1 MKQIAIFFFILF
13 TFASPL
19 FAQLQL
25 EGKVLDANTKQGIE
39 LAVVVLR
46 SLKDTTQVKNTVTDK
61 NGEYLFTGVRVGRY
75 ELQFYILG
83 YESKVTPI
91 RLIMP
96 SAGSVVKRQDTLREE
111 NYDIGDVRVEGTRS
125 RTADKRIFTFS
136 KEDVKQA
143 YTSFELIKTLPVVRE
158 DLISDGLKG
167 LRGGSVAILI
177 NGVKAT
183 YNDVRMIPKEKI
195 KRIEAYEI
203 PPARFRNVESV
214 LNIVTH
220 HLDDGISLGFEVNHA
235 FSTGFGNDN
244 AYFSW
249 IRGNH
254 KLSAEYGLSYRNY
267 RDRRMK
273 EEFRYTLS
281 GLKHQLTYNKKDH
294 FGYTTHSPRLRYSFV
309 NDEKTVVEIVVQP
322 SFENRF
328 NHGTGTG
335 LYQKET
341 QTDKALRT
349 LNHNKTRTFN
359 PSVDLYLWKRLTD
372 KDEITLNL
380 VGTSFGVNTKN
391 QNKEENISDGLVIYG
406 DDRTLENQK
415 YSAIGEII
423 YTRNFGSIKW
433 NTGYEGSFAF
443 LHSKA
448 KNLYGDFNY
457 RSRFF
462 SQYAYTELSGLY
474 RRFSYRFSVGIKHT
488 NNIVDKQRT
497 PQWGVTPKVTL
508 SYMWGGG
515 HTTQLH
521 YFWDLETPG
530 INELSTNISNRS
542 IDILET
548 GNPKVIGE
556 SAHAATL
563 VHTFE
568 NQYLSLNCA
577 YISAYAS
584 NPFVEYYEER
594 GGKLWNTVANGYH
607 TWQNGGLLAATIKPF
622 GNNYLQLQG
631 YIIPV
636 YNVLHS
642 EYINVSRWTWGNNLN
657 LKLNYKNFT
666 LTYQYR
672 VPFYNLERSDISL
685 SENMHHL
692 KLRYQWNKWQFS
704 GGILF
709 IGEPS
714 HYHNVSLAG
723 SRVFHTTETWIYDNK
738 NMITLGVAFHFQ
750 SGQQAKQYEKLL
762 NNSDTSAPTR

>member
-13 TFASPL
+13 TFVAPL

-25 EGKVLDANTKQGIE
+25 EGKVLDANTKQEIE

-61 NGEYLFTGVRVGRY
+61 NGEYIFAGVRVGRY
-75 ELQFYILG
+75 ELQIHILG

-96 SAGSVVKRQDTLREE
+96 SAGNVVKRQDTLREE
-111 NYDIGDVRVEGTRS
+111 NYNIDDVRVEGTRS

-143 YTSFELIKTLPVVRE
+143 YTSFELIKTLPVVQE
-158 DLISDGLKG
+158 DLISDGLRG

-203 PPARFRNVESV
+203 PPARYRNVESV
-214 LNIVTH
+214 LNIVTY
-220 HLDDGISLGFEVNHA
+220 HLDDGIALGGEVNHA
-235 FSTGFGNDN
+235 FTTGFGNDN
-244 AYFSW
+244 VYFSW
-249 IRGNH
+249 IRGKH
-254 KLSAEYGLSYRNY
+254 KLGVEYRLSYRDY

-349 LNHNKTRTFN
+349 LNDNKTRTFN

-462 SQYAYTELSGLY
+462 SQYVYTELAGLY
-474 RRFSYRFSVGIKHT
+474 GRLSYRVSMGINHLT
-488 NNIVDKQRT
+488 NIVDKQRT

-636 YNVLHS
+636 YNVLRS
-642 EYINVSRWTWGNNLN
+642 EYINISRWTWENNLN

-666 LTYQYR
+666 LAYQYR

-704 GGILF
+704 GGLLF

-723 SRVFHTTETWIYDNK
+723 SRVFHATETKIYDNK

>member
-13 TFASPL
+13 TFVAPL

-25 EGKVLDANTKQGIE
+25 EGKVLDANTKQGLE

-75 ELQFYILG
+75 ELQIHILG

-143 YTSFELIKTLPVVRE
+143 YTSFELIKTLPVVQE

-349 LNHNKTRTFN
+349 LNDNKTRTFN

-474 RRFSYRFSVGIKHT
+474 RRF
-488 NNIVDKQRT
+488 
-497 PQWGVTPKVTL
+497 
-508 SYMWGGG
+508 
-515 HTTQLH
+515 
-521 YFWDLETPG
+521 
-530 INELSTNISNRS
+530 
-542 IDILET
+542 
-548 GNPKVIGE
+548 
-556 SAHAATL
+556 
-563 VHTFE
+563 
-568 NQYLSLNCA
+568 
-577 YISAYAS
+577 
-584 NPFVEYYEER
+584 
-594 GGKLWNTVANGYH
+594 
-607 TWQNGGLLAATIKPF
+607 
-622 GNNYLQLQG
+622 
-631 YIIPV
+631 
-636 YNVLHS
+636 
-642 EYINVSRWTWGNNLN
+642 
-657 LKLNYKNFT
+657 
-666 LTYQYR
+666 
-672 VPFYNLERSDISL
+672 
-685 SENMHHL
+685 
-692 KLRYQWNKWQFS
+692 
-704 GGILF
+704 
-709 IGEPS
+709 
-714 HYHNVSLAG
+714 
-723 SRVFHTTETWIYDNK
+723 
-738 NMITLGVAFHFQ
+738 
-750 SGQQAKQYEKLL
+750 
-762 NNSDTSAPTR
+762 

>member
-13 TFASPL
+13 TFVSPL

-61 NGEYLFTGVRVGRY
+61 NGEYIFAGVRVGRY
-75 ELQFYILG
+75 ELQIHTLG

-96 SAGSVVKRQDTLREE
+96 SAGNVVKRQDSLREE
-111 NYDIGDVRVEGTRS
+111 NYNIDDVRVEGTRS

-143 YTSFELIKTLPVVRE
+143 YTSFELIKTLPVVQE

-203 PPARFRNVESV
+203 PPARYRNVESV
-214 LNIVTH
+214 LNIVTY
-220 HLDDGISLGFEVNHA
+220 HLDDGIALGGEVNHA
-235 FSTGFGNDN
+235 FTTGFGDDN
-244 AYFSW
+244 VYFSW
-249 IRGNH
+249 IRGKH
-254 KLSAEYGLSYRNY
+254 KLGVEYRLSYRDY

-309 NDEKTVVEIVVQP
+309 DDEKTVVEIVVQP

-341 QTDKALRT
+341 QTDTALRT
-349 LNHNKTRTFN
+349 LNDGKTRTLY
-359 PSVDLYLWKRLTD
+359 PSVDLYLWKRLSD

-462 SQYAYTELSGLY
+462 SQYAYTELAGLY
-474 RRFSYRFSVGIKHT
+474 GRLSYRVSMGINHL
-488 NNIVDKQRT
+488 NNIVDEQRT
-497 PQWGVTPKVTL
+497 PQWGINPRIL
-508 SYMWGGG
+508 LAYMWGGG

-521 YFWDLETPG
+521 YRWMIETPG
-530 INELSTNISNRS
+530 INELSTNISNQS

-548 GNPKVIGE
+548 GNPKVIGA

-563 VHTFE
+563 VHSFE
-568 NQYLSLNCA
+568 NKYLTLNCA
-577 YISAYAS
+577 YAYAYGS

-594 GGKLWNTVANGYH
+594 AGKLWNTIANGYY
-607 TWQNGGLLAATIKPF
+607 TWQSGALVMANIKPF
-622 GNNYLQLQG
+622 GNNFLQLQG
-631 YIIPV
+631 YFFPV
-636 YNVLHS
+636 YNVLRS
-642 EYINVSRWTWGNNLN
+642 EHINESRWTWENNLS
-657 LKLNYKNFT
+657 LKINYKDFT
-666 LTYQYR
+666 LAYQYR
-672 VPFYNLERSDISL
+672 IPFYNLERSDISL

-692 KLRYQWNKWQFS
+692 KLRYKWDKWQFS
-704 GGILF
+704 AGLLF
-709 IGEPS
+709 IGVPA

>member
-13 TFASPL
+13 TFVSPL

-61 NGEYLFTGVRVGRY
+61 NGEYIFAGVRVGRY
-75 ELQFYILG
+75 ELQIHTLG

-96 SAGSVVKRQDTLREE
+96 SAGNVVKRQDSLREE
-111 NYDIGDVRVEGTRS
+111 NYNIDDVRVEGTRS

-143 YTSFELIKTLPVVRE
+143 YTSFELIKTLPVVQE

-203 PPARFRNVESV
+203 PPARYRNVESV
-214 LNIVTH
+214 LNIVTY
-220 HLDDGISLGFEVNHA
+220 HLDDGIALGGEVNHA
-235 FSTGFGNDN
+235 FTTGFGDDN
-244 AYFSW
+244 VYFSW
-249 IRGNH
+249 IRGKH
-254 KLSAEYGLSYRNY
+254 KLGVEYRLSYRDY

-309 NDEKTVVEIVVQP
+309 DDEKTVVEIVVQP

-349 LNHNKTRTFN
+349 LNDGKTRTFY

-462 SQYAYTELSGLY
+462 SQYAYTELAGLY
-474 RRFSYRFSVGIKHT
+474 GRLSYRVSMGINHL
-488 NNIVDKQRT
+488 NNIVDEQRT
-497 PQWGVTPKVTL
+497 PQWGINPRIL
-508 SYMWGGG
+508 LAYMWGGG

-521 YFWDLETPG
+521 YRWMIETPG
-530 INELSTNISNRS
+530 INELSTNISNQS

-548 GNPKVIGE
+548 GNPKVIGA

-563 VHTFE
+563 VHSFE
-568 NQYLSLNCA
+568 NKYLTLNCA
-577 YISAYAS
+577 YAYAYGS

-594 GGKLWNTVANGYH
+594 AGKLWNTIANGYY
-607 TWQNGGLLAATIKPF
+607 TWQSGALVMANIKPF
-622 GNNYLQLQG
+622 GNNFLQLQG
-631 YIIPV
+631 YFFPV
-636 YNVLHS
+636 YNVLRS
-642 EYINVSRWTWGNNLN
+642 EHINESRWTWENNLS
-657 LKLNYKNFT
+657 LKINYKDFT
-666 LTYQYR
+666 LAYQYR
-672 VPFYNLERSDISL
+672 IPFYNLERSDISL

-692 KLRYQWNKWQFS
+692 KLRYKWDKWQFS
-704 GGILF
+704 AGLLF
-709 IGEPS
+709 IGVPA